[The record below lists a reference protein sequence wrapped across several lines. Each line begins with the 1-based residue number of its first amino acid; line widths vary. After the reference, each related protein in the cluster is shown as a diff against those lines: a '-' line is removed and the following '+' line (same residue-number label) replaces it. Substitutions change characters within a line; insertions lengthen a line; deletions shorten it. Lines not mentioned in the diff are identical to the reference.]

1 MSILEIIELIVIA
14 VIVLFLLIYYGIKAI
29 KNHWVDE
36 LVMTINDAI
45 KFIEKQSMKGY
56 EKKQYVLQ
64 RVQDKCSELNIPY
77 VFIEKLVSRLIDRIV
92 KDHNVFVK

>member
-14 VIVLFLLIYYGIKAI
+14 IILLFLLIYYGIKAI

-56 EKKQYVLQ
+56 EKKQYVLDFLASKGIKIDTESLEAIIESA
-64 RVQDKCSELNIPY
+64 VQEL
-77 VFIEKLVSRLIDRIV
+77 K
-92 KDHNVFVK
+92 